1 MSDMGIVQEIRQST
15 ANGPA
20 IVAFDFDGTLTI
32 RDSFTEFLRWRA
44 GPGAWALGLVK
55 LAPALA
61 AYAKDRDRGR
71 IKAASVKEFL
81 LGVSR
86 QTLEAE
92 AAAFADEIWPRFM
105 RPDALEVWN
114 DWGQRG
120 AHRVIVTASP
130 TTTVAPFARK
140 LGAEALL
147 GMGDMLYMPSGTG
160 FPIRVH
166 GAFVS
171 DEEVHRV
178 VSYLKSQ
185 GEPDYIEG
193 VLEGGT
199 TDDDGGMLGEGDNG
213 EKDPMYDQAVEVV
226 LKNRK
231 ASISLVQRHLKIG
244 YNRAARLVEDMEK
257 AGLVSAMSGSGQ
269 REILVPARAE

>member
-15 ANGPA
+15 ANGRT

-86 QTLEAE
+86 QTLETE
-92 AAAFADEIWPRFM
+92 AAAFAEEIWPRFM

-147 GMGDMLYMPSGTG
+147 GTEFVFDADDRITGDFAGPNCRG
-160 FPIRVH
+160 REKV
-166 GAFVS
+166 
-171 DEEVHRV
+171 RR
-178 VSYLKSQ
+178 LK
-185 GEPDYIEG
+185 
-193 VLEGGT
+193 
-199 TDDDGGMLGEGDNG
+199 
-213 EKDPMYDQAVEVV
+213 
-226 LKNRK
+226 
-231 ASISLVQRHLKIG
+231 
-244 YNRAARLVEDMEK
+244 AAYGEDMTLTAAYGDTSGDTEM
-257 AGLVSAMSGSGQ
+257 LAMAQQPGFRVFRQ
-269 REILVPARAE
+269 KP

>member
-86 QTLEAE
+86 QTLETE
-92 AAAFADEIWPRFM
+92 AAAFAEEIWPRFM

-147 GMGDMLYMPSGTG
+147 GTEFVFNADDRITGDFAGPNCRGEEKVRRLKAAYGDDMTLVAAYGDTSGDTKMLAMAQQPG
-160 FPIRVH
+160 FRIFR
-166 GAFVS
+166 
-171 DEEVHRV
+171 
-178 VSYLKSQ
+178 
-185 GEPDYIEG
+185 
-193 VLEGGT
+193 
-199 TDDDGGMLGEGDNG
+199 
-213 EKDPMYDQAVEVV
+213 
-226 LKNRK
+226 RK
-231 ASISLVQRHLKIG
+231 
-244 YNRAARLVEDMEK
+244 
-257 AGLVSAMSGSGQ
+257 
-269 REILVPARAE
+269 P